1 MSLNWDILNLLVSYP
16 MSHEHSLW
24 IIFYQKKVIYIY
36 DKDHHF
42 SFLMHVVQI
51 VLTDVI
57 NRSVLLEMSISSYHA
72 CGACFNP
79 NNAFNNLHIFSSC
92 PSTSKPLG
100 WNMYTSSFNLPFR
113 SIVFISRCENFHL
126 YWTRSDPS
134 SLKVPCFITRANMYF
149 HNQNP
154 PSLKAP
160 CHKFNFVF
168 DMLSINSWF

>member
-1 MSLNWDILNLLVSYP
+1 
-16 MSHEHSLW
+16 
-24 IIFYQKKVIYIY
+24 
-36 DKDHHF
+36 
-42 SFLMHVVQI
+42 
-51 VLTDVI
+51 
-57 NRSVLLEMSISSYHA
+57 
-72 CGACFNP
+72 
-79 NNAFNNLHIFSSC
+79 
-92 PSTSKPLG
+92 
-100 WNMYTSSFNLPFR
+100 
-113 SIVFISRCENFHL
+113 L